1 MIEFL
6 VIYFA
11 IGCELAL
18 IFFLIS
24 FFIEKMQ
31 DIKLLAIYCVIML
44 LFWPVILVK
53 IIIDIIKNKIANNKK
68 SKKQ

>member
-24 FFIEKMQ
+24 LFIEKMQ
-31 DIKLLAIYCVIML
+31 EDMKLLNIYCAIVVFL
-44 LFWPVILVK
+44 WPVILVK
-53 IIIDIIKNKIANNKK
+53 LIIDIIRDKIANNKI
-68 SKKQ
+68 KK